1 MTTESMRVAKL
12 ITEDN
17 LGDPISISEVM
28 KVCTSLIHEAT
39 DVANSINHFQG
50 RSEYK
55 IDPPSLTEGIHK
67 VPDGFYQD
75 ERIPTRML
83 IEQYNEYR
91 DLYNKLL
98 QIRVVVAV

>member
-17 LGDPISISEVM
+17 LGDPISISGVI
-28 KVCTSLIHEAT
+28 KICTSLISEAT

-55 IDPPSLTEGIHK
+55 IDSPSLTEGIHK

-75 ERIPTRML
+75 EREFLLECSLSSTMN
-83 IEQYNEYR
+83 IEICIISFFR
-91 DLYNKLL
+91 LGW
-98 QIRVVVAV
+98 